1 MADDDFGRESSRMLV
16 RIVAMSIHLWQFM
29 LVALS
34 GWINRQQQQIIEYLK
49 EENRVLRELH
59 GKKRLRF
66 TDGQRRRL
74 AAKAKSLGRSAL
86 RELETLVTPD
96 TLLRWHRNLIAR
108 KYDGS
113 KSRRPGRPGVMKRI
127 RELVVRMATE
137 NESWGCDRIEGALL
151 NLGHRVSDTTVGR
164 ILKVHGIEP
173 APRRRKRKNWNS
185 FIKAHFEH
193 IAAIDFFTAE
203 VWTLR
208 GLIRYHVLVVMDLAT
223 RRVEIAGIRADP
235 DGDWML
241 QVARNL
247 TDSFGGFL
255 TNKRFLIHDRDPLF
269 TKEFRDVLS
278 DVGVRSLRLPP
289 KSPNLNAF
297 CERFIRSI
305 KDECLNRIIPIG
317 EAHLRH
323 AVHEYVEHYH
333 RERNHQGMGN
343 QLLEVQTS
351 TSPIGQVEC
360 DERLGGLLNFYRRR
374 NAA

>member
-1 MADDDFGRESSRMLV
+1 MVLAAKIIR
-16 RIVAMSIHLWQFM
+16 MSIHLWQFM
-29 LVALS
+29 LVTLA
-34 GWINRQQQQIIEYLK
+34 GWINRQQQIVIEYLM

-66 TDGQRRRL
+66 TDAQRTRL
-74 AAKAKSLGRSAL
+74 AAKAKSLGRKAL
-86 RELETLVTPD
+86 CELETMVTPD

-113 KSRRPGRPGVMKRI
+113 KNRRPGRPGVMKKI

-137 NESWGCDRIEGALL
+137 NETWGYDRIEGALL

-164 ILKVHGIEP
+164 ILKANGIEP
-173 APRRRKRKNWNS
+173 APRRRKRANWNT

-193 IAAIDFFTAE
+193 IAAIDFFTVE

-223 RRVEIAGIRADP
+223 RRVEIAGIHADP

-241 QVARNL
+241 QIARNL
-247 TDSFGGFL
+247 TDGFDGFL
-255 TNKRFLIHDRDPLF
+255 TKKRYLIHDRDPLF
-269 TKEFRDVLS
+269 TKAFREVLS
-278 DVGVRSLRLPP
+278 NVGVRSLRLPP
-289 KSPNLNAF
+289 KSPNLNAY

-317 EAHLRH
+317 ETHLRH

-333 RERNHQGMGN
+333 HERNHQGMSN
-343 QLLEVQTS
+343 RLLEAQTS
-351 TSPIGQVEC
+351 TSSIERVEC
-360 DERLGGLLNFYRRR
+360 DERLGGLLKFYRRQH
-374 NAA
+374 AA